1 MTSSSA
7 NSVGIIGTLAESP
20 HAPAVSHRLSV
31 IPISS
36 NSALLRGLLA
46 LEPTC
51 LSSHSKVATINYW
64 TRILCNTSC
73 VSCMY
78 LKATREILASH
89 DSSPTEKHPSFTQII
104 GFLFSGRDD
113 ARPAPGVYR
122 LKQQGEKKSKKT
134 RRTKRKAGAGGLWR
148 VRGFFFLGGS
158 SHTLSFIT

>member
-89 DSSPTEKHPSFTQII
+89 VSSPTEKHPSFTQII
-104 GFLFSGRDD
+104 GFLFSGRGD
-113 ARPAPGVYR
+113 ARP
-122 LKQQGEKKSKKT
+122 T
-134 RRTKRKAGAGGLWR
+134 D
-148 VRGFFFLGGS
+148 
-158 SHTLSFIT
+158 